1 MRNEIAI
8 YSKTLLNA
16 SKVIKNNNQIGK
28 EQMILDLTKKILET
42 SEILVEL
49 LKLNNEEQYLA

>member
-28 EQMILDLTKKILET
+28 EQMILELTKKILET